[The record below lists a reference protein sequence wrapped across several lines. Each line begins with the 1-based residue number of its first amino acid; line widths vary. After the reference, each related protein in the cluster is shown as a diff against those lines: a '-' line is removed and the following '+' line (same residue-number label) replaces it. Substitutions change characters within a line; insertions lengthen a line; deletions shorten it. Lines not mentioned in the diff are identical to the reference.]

1 MAVASHL
8 NRQGELGMSDVT
20 QSAPAGAVGGFYARK
35 ASGLVRELS
44 LSDTVFLNICF
55 ISIPLGLLYITQLSG
70 LFAGVSVGL
79 AVILAGVI
87 ALPHLFVY
95 GSFAGAMPRSG
106 GDYLSISRSIH
117 PFVGFVVN
125 SVFTVWQIF
134 SVAFII
140 NFVPLFAL
148 PALFQTLAI
157 VTGDQQ
163 WATTATNVSSQNGQV
178 LISGGMVVLV
188 GLLMIFRQT
197 LMLRIFSVLMVLS
210 LLGVV
215 ITLGAL
221 LFIDQNQFAQN
232 FGKFESVSKLV
243 SDAHAAGEGSPSFDL
258 GATFL
263 SITILFGAIGLGQVS
278 SYVAGEVRQPGKTI
292 FRGMLISLGIA
303 CAALAAIAFLA
314 ANSFG
319 TDFMNSAQFLANAGK
334 WPVPATPFINLF
346 IGIGLPNVW
355 LAALLGAATVAGIW
369 AVAVPGYL
377 MGTRNMLAYSFD
389 RVLPTRLSEVSDRTH
404 TPIVA
409 TVIVMV
415 IMMGLLAGW
424 VYSSTAFTA
433 VISAGGAIVFGTFAI
448 VGISAMLF
456 PYRQKAMFENS
467 PITKRTLGGIPLF
480 SIMGALDAALMILY
494 VILLF
499 ANGTTTGATNTTALV
514 FSAALVAALAAVWII
529 AWVLA
534 RQRGLDLSVVQGQL
548 PPE

>member
-1 MAVASHL
+1 MSGLSQSPPVAT
-8 NRQGELGMSDVT
+8 G
-20 QSAPAGAVGGFYARK
+20 GAIGGFYARK
-35 ASGLVRELS
+35 SSGLVRQLS

-79 AVILAGVI
+79 AVILSGVI
-87 ALPHLFVY
+87 ALPHLYVY
-95 GSFAGAMPRSG
+95 GNFASAMPRSG

-157 VTGDQQ
+157 VTGNQQ
-163 WATTATNVSSQNGQV
+163 WASLATNVSSQNGQV
-178 LISGGMVVLV
+178 LISGGMIVLV
-188 GLLMIFRQT
+188 GLLIIFRQP
-197 LMLRIFSVLMVLS
+197 LMLRIFAVLMVFS
-210 LLGVV
+210 LIGVV
-215 ITLGAL
+215 LTVGAL
-221 LFIDQNQFAQN
+221 LFVDQSQFATN

-243 SDAHAAGEGSPSFDL
+243 SDAHAAGEGSSSFDF
-258 GATFL
+258 GQTFL

-292 FRGMLISLGIA
+292 LRGMLISLGLA
-303 CAALAAIAFLA
+303 CVGLAAIAFLA
-314 ANSFG
+314 ANAFG

-346 IGIGLPNVW
+346 IGIALPNAW
-355 LAALLGAATVAGIW
+355 LAALLGVATVAGIW
-369 AVAVPGYL
+369 AIAAPGYL

-389 RVLPTRLSEVSDRTH
+389 RVLPTRLSEVNDRTH

-409 TVIVMV
+409 TVVVMV
-415 IMMGLLAGW
+415 IMLGLLAGW

-433 VISAGGAIVFGTFAI
+433 VLSAGGAIVFGTFAV
-448 VGISAMLF
+448 VGISAVLF
-456 PYRQKAMFENS
+456 PFRQKAMFNDS
-467 PITKRTLGGIPLF
+467 PITKQKLGGLPLF
-480 SIMGALDAALMILY
+480 SIVGAVDAALMILY

-499 ANGTTTGATNTTALV
+499 VYGSQTGATNKTAIIFMAV
-514 FSAALVAALAAVWII
+514 LVAALAAVWVI

-534 RQRGLDLSVVQGQL
+534 RQRGLDLGVVQAQL

>member
-1 MAVASHL
+1 MS
-8 NRQGELGMSDVT
+8 ELSQT
-20 QSAPAGAVGGFYARK
+20 SSAAMGGAIGGFYARK
-35 ASGLVRELS
+35 ASGLVRQLS
-44 LSDTVFLNICF
+44 LRDTIFLNICF

-79 AVILAGVI
+79 AVILAGII
-87 ALPHLFVY
+87 ALPHLYVY
-95 GSFAGAMPRSG
+95 GNFAGAMPRSG

-148 PALFQTLAI
+148 PAMFQTLAI

-163 WATTATNVSSQNGQV
+163 WANLATNVSSQNGQILTSGAMV
-178 LISGGMVVLV
+178 LII
-188 GLLMIFRQT
+188 GLLMIFNQP
-197 LMLRIFSVLMVLS
+197 LALRLFGVLMILS

-215 ITLGAL
+215 ITVGAL
-221 LFIDQNQFAQN
+221 LFVDQSHFAQN
-232 FGKFESVSKLV
+232 FSKFGSVSKVV
-243 SDAHAAGEGSPSFDL
+243 SDAHAAGEGSSAFNL

-278 SYVAGEVRQPGKTI
+278 SYVAGEVRRPGRAI
-292 FRGMLISLGIA
+292 LQGMLIALAIA
-303 CAALAAIAFLA
+303 CVGLAAIAFLA
-314 ANSFG
+314 DNAFG
-319 TDFMNSAQFLANAGK
+319 TDFMNSSQFLANAGK

-346 IGIGLPNVW
+346 IGIALPNVW
-355 LAALLGAATVAGIW
+355 LAGLLGIATVGGIW

-377 MGTRNMLAYSFD
+377 MGARNMLAYSFD
-389 RVLPTRLSEVSDRTH
+389 RVLPTKLSEVSDRTH
-404 TPIVA
+404 TPIIA
-409 TVIVMV
+409 TVIVGV

-424 VYSSTAFTA
+424 VYSATAFTA

-456 PYRQKAMFENS
+456 PYRQKAMFNDS
-467 PITKRTLGGIPLF
+467 PITKRKVGGIPVF
-480 SIMGALDAALMILY
+480 SILGAVDAALMILY

-499 ANGTTTGATNTTALV
+499 ANGSTTGATNRTALIFMAV
-514 FSAALVAALAAVWII
+514 LVAALAAVWVI
-529 AWVLA
+529 AWALA
-534 RQRGLDLSVVQGQL
+534 RRRGLDLSVVQGEL